1 MGKTI
6 CEKDIEKEYYNLA
19 EKILN
24 TPKATKT
31 KVEEYHSKIKKRLDS
46 EEIIPV
52 PSSKHRKLHELMWI
66 KGHEIY
72 NHFVDFDHAI
82 KHFCTGYVEKEKC
95 ENIKSEH
102 IRFGVWY
109 VKNYIPKD
117 TQDKWAIETR
127 LRAEKDAGK
136 PLEEVVI

>member
-1 MGKTI
+1 MGKILSKT
-6 CEKDIEKEYYNLA
+6 DIEKEFQNLA
-19 EKILN
+19 AKILN
-24 TPKATKT
+24 TPKTSKSE
-31 KVEEYHSKIKKRLDS
+31 VEEYHSKIKKRLDS

-52 PSSKHRKLHELMWI
+52 PSYDHRKLHELMWI

-72 NHFVDFDHAI
+72 NHFIDFDHAI
-82 KHFCTGYVEKEKC
+82 GHFCTGDVEKNKC

-117 TQDKWAIETR
+117 TYDGWAIETR